1 MTEPGGDGEELN
13 LTPNALPQEPF
24 IDKFQNFGVHMRH
37 EMTMMPMMHSK
48 SLASRSRT
56 RQSVRGGIGGQ
67 KQSIDELMAGV
78 SQQA

>member
-1 MTEPGGDGEELN
+1 MPAGDGEELD
-13 LTPNALPQEPF
+13 LTPNAIPQEPF

-37 EMTMMPMMHSK
+37 EMNMMPLMHTR
-48 SLASRSRT
+48 SLASRART

-78 SQQA
+78 SRQA